1 MEKIRLQKYFTDCG
15 IMSRRRAE
23 REIADGRVRVNGE
36 VATVGQTVT
45 PGVDTVEYNGKAV
58 IMPGGEKKICIMLN
72 KPRGFITSL
81 SDDRGRKCV
90 TELLGDLSERVYP
103 VGRLDMYSEG
113 LLILTNDGELANALT
128 HPRHGVAKIYHVTT
142 EGVPSD
148 SRMNALR
155 APMTIDGYSLLPV
168 KSEIISRSPGSA
180 VIEMHLYEGRNRQI
194 RKMCD
199 AVGIKIRRLKRV
211 AIGDI
216 TLGDLEKGKYRYL
229 SDAEIEYLRKTAK
242 IGGNEN
248 A

>member
-15 IMSRRRAE
+15 VMSRRRAE
-23 REIADGRVRVNGE
+23 KEIADGNVKVNGE
-36 VATVGQTVT
+36 VAVVGQTVIQD
-45 PGVDTVEYNGKAV
+45 VDTVEYNGK
-58 IMPGGEKKICIMLN
+58 IIRKCNEDKKICIMLN

-90 TELLGDLSERVYP
+90 TELLRDFPERVYP
-103 VGRLDMYSEG
+103 IGRLDMYSEG
-113 LLILTNDGELANALT
+113 LLLLTNDGELANALT
-128 HPRHGVAKIYHVTT
+128 HPRHGVAKIYHVST
-142 EGVPSD
+142 EGIPTD
-148 SRMNALR
+148 SQMVALR

-168 KSEIISRSPGSA
+168 KSEIIGRSAGSA

-216 TLGDLEKGKYRYL
+216 ILGDLEKGKYRYL
-229 SDAEIEYLRKTAK
+229 SDSEIEYLKKTAK

>member
-15 IMSRRRAE
+15 VMSRRRAE
-23 REIADGRVRVNGE
+23 KEIADGRVRVNGE

-45 PGVDTVEYNGKAV
+45 PGVDTVEYNGKV
-58 IMPGGEKKICIMLN
+58 INMPCDEKKICIMLN

-113 LLILTNDGELANALT
+113 LLLLTNDGELANALT
-128 HPRHGVAKIYHVTT
+128 HPRHGVAKIYHVST
-142 EGVPSD
+142 EGVPSE
-148 SRMNALR
+148 SCMNALR

-168 KSEIISRSPGSA
+168 KSNIISRSGSSA

-216 TLGDLEKGKYRYL
+216 ILGDLEKGKYRYL
-229 SDAEIEYLRKTAK
+229 SDTEIEYLRNTAK